1 MYINVRL
8 EDINMIQFALV
19 FLWNDVIVAIYVDDL
34 NIIGTPEEFPKAV
47 NCLKKEFELK
57 NLGKTKFCFELQ
69 IEHLKDGI
77 LVIKEIM

>member
-1 MYINVRL
+1 MKRSAN
-8 EDINMIQFALV
+8 EF
-19 FLWNDVIVAIYVDDL
+19 VIVAIYVDDP
-34 NIIGTPEEFPKAV
+34 NIIETPEEFSKAV

-57 NLGKTKFCFELQ
+57 NLGKTKFCLELQ